1 MGGKPD
7 EKSPF
12 QGKKC
17 GFDVANAHKFLKI
30 SDWHCKMIQN
40 IKNIKKGVDKQK
52 LLLYYKPVLE
62 KQHRKV
68 HKN

>member
-1 MGGKPD
+1 MFEKNYPSGVWLGGFFVGKYD

-30 SDWHCKMIQN
+30 SD
-40 IKNIKKGVDKQK
+40 
-52 LLLYYKPVLE
+52 
-62 KQHRKV
+62 
-68 HKN
+68 

>member
-1 MGGKPD
+1 LKKNLSVGRVARRIFFVGKPD

-30 SDWHCKMIQN
+30 SD
-40 IKNIKKGVDKQK
+40 
-52 LLLYYKPVLE
+52 
-62 KQHRKV
+62 
-68 HKN
+68 